1 MGSTWGIQSVN
12 MTCTRLT
19 FILAVLIAPAC
30 STSVGFAIKKRWSAA
45 GCSGT
50 DTLIY
55 DKIQTG
61 KGPTDGSC
69 NEEVGDT
76 PTAYEKTTCTANTAT
91 DGYSN
96 GDYTDAGCTTLVAG
110 EVLTTKPTN
119 ECVTN
124 TGSVTEYETWVCG
137 TTSPTLGGVYF
148 QQYNAAGCPDSNRT
162 SAGYFA
168 VNYCKKGS
176 TNGAWKDSSKD
187 VIENGKIQ
195 TYEWEDSSTF
205 STTERLAAKG
215 CTGGGSLVQDGRADR
230 WSEHRWLFDSFREHR
245 NFGCNFCIPWGCVH
259 CAQFDVLL
267 IGANQLCA
275 YGIGICLSSEENT
288 WSNNVINSKQD
299 YTTSIVYKY
308 TIFIP

>member
-30 STSVGFAIKKRWSAA
+30 STSVGFAIKKRGSAA

-69 NEEVGDT
+69 NEKVGDT

-124 TGSVTEYETWVCG
+124 TGSVTEYETC
-137 TTSPTLGGVYF
+137 LRNYK
-148 QQYNAAGCPDSNRT
+148 PDS
-162 SAGYFA
+162 G
-168 VNYCKKGS
+168 
-176 TNGAWKDSSKD
+176 
-187 VIENGKIQ
+187 
-195 TYEWEDSSTF
+195 
-205 STTERLAAKG
+205 
-215 CTGGGSLVQDGRADR
+215 
-230 WSEHRWLFDSFREHR
+230 
-245 NFGCNFCIPWGCVH
+245 GCVLPAIQRCRLSRLKSH
-259 CAQFDVLL
+259 QCWLL
-267 IGANQLCA
+267 CCQLLQKGL
-275 YGIGICLSSEENT
+275 YERRLER
-288 WSNNVINSKQD
+288 
-299 YTTSIVYKY
+299 
-308 TIFIP
+308 F

>member
-1 MGSTWGIQSVN
+1 MGSTMGIQSVN

-55 DKIQTG
+55 DKIQMG

-137 TTSPTLGGVYF
+137 TTSPTLGGVYY

-168 VNYCKKGS
+168 VNYCKKDS

-215 CTGGGSLVQDGRADR
+215 CTGGGTAKVNATYTLNACTAALGQSGVWYKMGALIDGASIDGY
-230 WSEHRWLFDSFREHR
+230 STVSGNTATSAAISVFLGVVCTVL
-245 NFGCNFCIPWGCVH
+245 NLMFC
-259 CAQFDVLL
+259 
-267 IGANQLCA
+267 
-275 YGIGICLSSEENT
+275 
-288 WSNNVINSKQD
+288 
-299 YTTSIVYKY
+299 
-308 TIFIP
+308 

>member
-1 MGSTWGIQSVN
+1 MGSTMGIQSVN

-69 NEEVGDT
+69 NEKVGDT
-76 PTAYEKTTCTANTAT
+76 PTAYEKTT
-91 DGYSN
+91 
-96 GDYTDAGCTTLVAG
+96 LVTG

-137 TTSPTLGGVYF
+137 TTSPTLG
-148 QQYNAAGCPDSNRT
+148 
-162 SAGYFA
+162 
-168 VNYCKKGS
+168 
-176 TNGAWKDSSKD
+176 
-187 VIENGKIQ
+187 
-195 TYEWEDSSTF
+195 
-205 STTERLAAKG
+205 
-215 CTGGGSLVQDGRADR
+215 
-230 WSEHRWLFDSFREHR
+230 
-245 NFGCNFCIPWGCVH
+245 
-259 CAQFDVLL
+259 
-267 IGANQLCA
+267 
-275 YGIGICLSSEENT
+275 
-288 WSNNVINSKQD
+288 
-299 YTTSIVYKY
+299 
-308 TIFIP
+308 

>member
-30 STSVGFAIKKRWSAA
+30 STSVGFAIKKRGSAA

-50 DTLIY
+50 DSLIY

-61 KGPTDGSC
+61 KGATDGSC
-69 NEEVGDT
+69 NEKVGDT

-96 GDYTDAGCTTLVAG
+96 GDYTDAGCTSLVAG

-119 ECVTN
+119 ECVAN
-124 TGSVTEYETWVCG
+124 SGSVTEYEQWVCG
-137 TTSPTLGGVYF
+137 TTSPTLGGVYY

-168 VNYCKKGS
+168 VNYCKKDS

-187 VIENGKIQ
+187 AIENGKIRAHSQ
-195 TYEWEDSSTF
+195 RPRDWPPKVALGVGQL
-205 STTERLAAKG
+205 RL
-215 CTGGGSLVQDGRADR
+215 TPP
-230 WSEHRWLFDSFREHR
+230 
-245 NFGCNFCIPWGCVH
+245 IH

>member
-69 NEEVGDT
+69 NEKVGDT
-76 PTAYEKTTCTANTAT
+76 PTAYEKPTCTASTAT
-91 DGYSN
+91 DGYPN

-124 TGSVTEYETWVCG
+124 TGSV
-137 TTSPTLGGVYF
+137 
-148 QQYNAAGCPDSNRT
+148 
-162 SAGYFA
+162 
-168 VNYCKKGS
+168 NYCKKDS

-215 CTGGGSLVQDGRADR
+215 CTGGGTAKVNATYTLNACTAALGQSGVWYKMGALIDGASIDGY
-230 WSEHRWLFDSFREHR
+230 STVSGNTATSAAISVFLGVVCTVL
-245 NFGCNFCIPWGCVH
+245 NLMFC
-259 CAQFDVLL
+259 
-267 IGANQLCA
+267 
-275 YGIGICLSSEENT
+275 
-288 WSNNVINSKQD
+288 
-299 YTTSIVYKY
+299 
-308 TIFIP
+308 